1 MIDKNALY
9 RIKEYLK
16 QNNIADID
24 SEKSKMQ
31 LRAEGKKFSTEE
43 HLQGMIYS
51 LLSAQT
57 VWANIEK
64 NFANIDRLF
73 DGYNIEKIKRHDADY
88 YVKGLQKMGCGSRLT
103 NAQMKALHKN
113 ITTVE
118 RIISDYG
125 SMDAFVT
132 SKPQRVIVKMLS
144 SSDSKYKINQMGTA
158 LAWEYL
164 RNVGVDGAK
173 PDVHM
178 KRILGVSRLGVS
190 KNVEASDD
198 EVLDTVEML
207 SKQTGF
213 WMAEIDYLFWA
224 YCATDKGEI
233 CTANP
238 HCEKCVIRE
247 YCNRS
252 IEKEHFEENNVA
264 IEVNA
269 PALKRTRKRKSSK
282 NNELDE
288 CRLKVA
294 EIINDYVKTFGHN
307 EIKHKSEI
315 RKMLTDKMGDLYV
328 MFQEADMCYNKTN
341 KANLGSYETDIILFE
356 ACEKQGY
363 FKILGQNYPYT
374 GDVIWTKKVGPN
386 EVVGRWENGKLSFWG
401 KTLI

>member
-51 LLSAQT
+51 LLSVQT

-88 YVKGLQKMGCGSRLT
+88 YVKGLQKLGCGSRLT

-144 SSDSKYKINQMGTA
+144 SSDSKYKINQMGPA

-178 KRILGVSRLGVS
+178 KRILGVSRLGMS

-252 IEKEHFEENNVA
+252 IEKEHFEEN
-264 IEVNA
+264 
-269 PALKRTRKRKSSK
+269 
-282 NNELDE
+282 
-288 CRLKVA
+288 KVA
-294 EIINDYVKTFGHN
+294 KEAVKAGK
-307 EIKHKSEI
+307 EAARVGKEVAKAAVAGIKAGVAEG
-315 RKMLTDKMGDLYV
+315 RKAY
-328 MFQEADMCYNKTN
+328 EENK
-341 KANLGSYETDIILFE
+341 
-356 ACEKQGY
+356 
-363 FKILGQNYPYT
+363 
-374 GDVIWTKKVGPN
+374 KK
-386 EVVGRWENGKLSFWG
+386 
-401 KTLI
+401 